1 MVNLKYFPKDR
12 YIIIFKYI
20 FSPYDT
26 IRRLQK
32 ENKQLKLELVELK
45 DTNESLWDMLDEL
58 KKSEQEAL
66 QYYNLLNMQSA
77 GDA

>member
-1 MVNLKYFPKDR
+1 MS
-12 YIIIFKYI
+12 IFKYI
-20 FSPYDT
+20 FSPYNA

-77 GDA
+77 GHA

>member
-1 MVNLKYFPKDR
+1 MS
-12 YIIIFKYI
+12 IFKYI